1 MIMQIYVILDT
12 VSGQTSPLFL
22 APNDKTAER
31 EFIRFLE
38 SDKLPTS
45 KDDYNLVSIG
55 TYDQD
60 EVSIVGTGKYL
71 VLAGSAMEKIENG

>member
-1 MIMQIYVILDT
+1 MTMQIYVILDT

-31 EFIRFLE
+31 EFSRFLE

-45 KDDYNLVSIG
+45 KEDYNLLSLGTYSQDDVSIIG
-55 TYDQD
+55 TAKYTVFGGASV
-60 EVSIVGTGKYL
+60 EVSDG
-71 VLAGSAMEKIENG
+71 